1 MLSFI
6 HIQVYDIVL
15 YNIILQITE
24 SGKYERNYT
33 KQERKKHTKKT
44 NNKNITANTIDVTSN
59 NFIVNPSSMILI
71 SFCKYELSN

>member
-1 MLSFI
+1 MREI
-6 HIQVYDIVL
+6 IQ
-15 YNIILQITE
+15 N
-24 SGKYERNYT
+24 
-33 KQERKKHTKKT
+33 KKEKKNTKKT

>member
-1 MLSFI
+1 MREI
-6 HIQVYDIVL
+6 IQ
-15 YNIILQITE
+15 N
-24 SGKYERNYT
+24 
-33 KQERKKHTKKT
+33 KKEKNPKKT